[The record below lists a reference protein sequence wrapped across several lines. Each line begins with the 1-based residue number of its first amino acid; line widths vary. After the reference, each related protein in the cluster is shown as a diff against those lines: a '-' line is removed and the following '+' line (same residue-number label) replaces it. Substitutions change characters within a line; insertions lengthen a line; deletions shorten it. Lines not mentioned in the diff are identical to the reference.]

1 MQKPKIFQITII
13 IIYNK
18 ITELRR
24 SRAMF
29 LIVNVFKFKNL

>member
-1 MQKPKIFQITII
+1 MFQITVII
-13 IIYNK
+13 TYK

-29 LIVNVFKFKNL
+29 LIVNVFKLKN

>member
-1 MQKPKIFQITII
+1 MQKPKMFQITII
-13 IIYNK
+13 ITYK

-29 LIVNVFKFKNL
+29 LIVNVFKLKN

>member
-13 IIYNK
+13 IIYK

>member
-13 IIYNK
+13 IIYN

-29 LIVNVFKFKNL
+29 LIVNVFKLKN

>member
-1 MQKPKIFQITII
+1 MQKPKIFPITII
-13 IIYNK
+13 ITYT

-24 SRAMF
+24 SRAIF